1 MADDPNTG
9 GEVHRAPF
17 AQLLDMRPGISKDV
31 VGTAFMSIQDMHRQN
46 AGFVQGGIIVALAD
60 FAFHR
65 AVSSLS
71 QPGQAAVTVELKM
84 NFISPAKDGVLK
96 ATAKIISK
104 GHRIIVGE
112 MDVTGEDQALI
123 ARGLGT
129 FMLLQPGSS
138 PESSPGS

>member
-1 MADDPNTG
+1 MADDPNTS

-17 AQLLDMRPGISKDV
+17 ARLLDMRPGISKDG
-31 VGTAFMSIQDMHRQN
+31 VGTAFMNIQDMHRQN

-84 NFISPAKDGVLK
+84 NFISPAKDGELT
-96 ATAKIISK
+96 ATARIISQ
-104 GHRIIVGE
+104 GRRIVVGE
-112 MDVTGEDQALI
+112 MDVTGEDQALV

-129 FMLLQPGSS
+129 FMLVQPGS
-138 PESSPGS
+138 